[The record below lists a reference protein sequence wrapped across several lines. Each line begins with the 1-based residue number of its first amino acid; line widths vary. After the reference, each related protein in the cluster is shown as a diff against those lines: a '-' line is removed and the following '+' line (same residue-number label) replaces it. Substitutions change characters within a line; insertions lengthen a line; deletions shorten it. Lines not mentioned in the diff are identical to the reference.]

1 MEEAR
6 PTQDSEYMKK
16 YYQGEDEREGGLS
29 LVEKAGLGI
38 LTGVAGYAIA
48 RRTGLGHRFGQFI
61 ERDVKSYGQGI
72 KEAIDRSPIPKLNGT
87 NTDFT
92 RIANQMKK
100 DFQKGQKDFKETYDK
115 KRAKLE
121 RREMDMERMIR
132 QFTEITGKKN
142 TSDGYMYTLIDDS
155 MRYKRMVEEI
165 KKSKNKQINQH
176 QSEIIKAV
184 QSMNPNSIKRMSNK
198 DFATHLRKNG
208 IKDKALIG
216 QVESVRM
223 KTNSFNYLGKKDKQT
238 IAMMNNN
245 RKEMQNLF
253 VQETKDLIK
262 QNKFK
267 NAVGGGE
274 LATVEDV
281 LRLNASKKSKKF
293 KLSDETV
300 DFLNEA
306 IKIDNS
312 FKHAVFDRNLVIKK
326 NKKKKTETVEDYNI
340 YKDIKRKSLDW
351 FSGTMPGGIL
361 HARDLSN
368 ILEGR
373 DLFHTYVMRR
383 GTQQP
388 TINAQMGK
396 ENQEYLD
403 EHVIK
408 IGGKVVRAADERTL
422 IDQKPLEILNPKRD
436 IYLTSSMYGSIPRMV
451 RHVGET
457 MTENDT
463 PYNNKMFEILD
474 IGKQD
479 KDNNFHKVTSIF
491 SKFFDEDWTRNWA
504 VNVMNQ
510 GLKDSEDYHRM
521 NSFFRWNSK
530 PLSNRTFHA
539 LNGQYDSLVQNKI
552 NDLGINFSKDEDYI
566 RLFEELG
573 QKELEKKGSIS
584 DLGSVYKKYKSDPER
599 FLKQKTPY
607 GESSFIMGDQNMTRT
622 GFDDIKVSLSGHLI
636 GSAQRKIYYENP
648 DLNMEQSMENI
659 RSIFDDFYERGAI
672 SRSDYIGSQEAVNYK
687 LFQQAG
693 ANINRATASAIV
705 KTNELFNDTRFYNT
719 AMNTVKRGNPIW
731 ESTVKTKPENTT
743 EDVMIA
749 VNKSDVFSNMMG
761 VLDSSKS
768 VGERFKSFID
778 PFTQL
783 SGGRDRME
791 DFTTLSMIPYYAGY
805 RLQDM
810 LGTIGLGLS
819 DKSMGSSVQIASS
832 LFMKRL
838 LPAYM
843 GVETYKYADYKM
855 DQWTGEGIDER
866 YQNMIA
872 NGRLDDAYD
881 MTDEERQEELH
892 KKQLKPGLEHWEAM
906 PEVTLP
912 FFGSI
917 GMGHVANS
925 VSNIFF
931 ADTDLEANSA
941 MTPDEVVDDLYKGEE
956 EVRKSRWWTAG
967 SKSAYRGDRIS
978 EFAPNA
984 FRQAHSDW
992 EWSGTGLTGEEYFS
1006 TRLYPT
1012 LENPL
1017 GILGQMIG
1025 TVDPYTFENKHMEDR
1040 PYLLTG
1046 ELFNPNTMFFGDVLN
1061 RTLGQSI
1068 KPVQQMHSEYWGTP
1082 SSVQEQTDN
1091 ETDNSKRI
1099 RDTPITTQISPG
1111 GRMKNVIYGTPDDYG
1126 GYNDRQATGEMSPN
1140 IVAYNH
1146 ERGRFITSNQKDA
1159 QGFSTGGMM
1168 LHDLSDN
1175 TTAYVPASVAKSGM
1189 SYSDIKD
1196 YAQTNTDT
1204 SKYIQYDGSPNY
1216 TQTYSAQV
1224 STAPRAMYDEDYAY
1238 KNELRNRKLNNV
1250 YDPRTKEWGAQEFVE
1265 NWSEPL
1271 GVYKWLFN
1279 DELLGYDPYSNKM
1292 VMEKA
1297 DAATNFSDTFW
1308 ESNLG
1313 SLGAEYSEFARRFI
1327 RRDDGNLDFYNP
1339 IENTMPDWLPGSN
1352 YFINFQS
1359 GDPYTK
1365 VDHGERRL
1373 PGAGYESL
1381 NELHPDEFGDYG
1393 AFDRFKILGDVA
1405 PWSDEYK
1412 YWSQFLMDNLEDE
1425 DLRKEAT
1432 EIRHQ
1437 VSDRK
1442 AKYDFQKYRFKDN
1455 DVDWYDVKVDKI
1467 LDGTTFKSKEFG
1479 EQAIR
1484 LAGVDHHQN
1493 PKGLLDAYL
1502 DEGQTVRIGIAKDES
1517 KRISKDTYK
1526 TMNAVILDGTNNI
1539 NQDIIRQGYMRENE
1553 NDFSAPGIQSRF
1565 TKSEISQG
1573 KRWETMAHADN
1584 PFNTKFLQVRTAVEE
1599 YERDQIYGKDWA
1611 TWQNLAIR
1619 DYLMPTLEGLG
1630 RRDGV
1635 LESAA
1640 LGGMF
1645 GYTMGI
1651 FLLHGGRERKM
1662 ATALGALIGVA
1673 SNIGMRTYEKNHGE
1687 KWKPERRRVEEDINE
1702 YFDFLDYTKYSG
1714 LYENAR
1720 EEILHQTGVDTEDL
1734 VGQVN
1739 EKKQHH
1745 KELKKELERE
1755 RKQLYLEQP
1764 KGWEKRKKEINQ
1776 QIKQMGEDGKVELE
1790 LPDYI
1795 VKALQYREKRDTT
1808 IYGIDP
1814 TQDLMQVQKAMPYKD
1829 KWFFMEFVNATDSE
1843 KEELMKILPQ
1853 NQKRIYNAIWTHQNT
1868 EAPPPPEYFFS
1879 KYGGVPDEYWEG
1891 WRSDIDLKDVK
1902 AQVVKE
1908 AGLDLTDFGL
1918 WQDDLYNK
1926 PYVPSLQ
1933 PEGGNNIYEAK
1944 DFKGYGVMEDNL
1956 YKAMQGA
1963 GIYDAR
1969 IVVSPNDTGIT
1980 NVNINIEED
1989 RTKEVS
1995 DNLYYNRD
2003 EYI

>member
-1 MEEAR
+1 MEEAI
-6 PTQDSEYMKK
+6 PTRDPEYMKK
-16 YYQGEDEREGGLS
+16 YYQDEEDREGGLS
-29 LVEKAGLGI
+29 LVEKAGVGV
-38 LTGVAGYAIA
+38 LTGIAGYAIA
-48 RRTGLGHRFGQFI
+48 RRSGIGHRFGRFL
-61 ERDVKSYGQGI
+61 ERDVQAYRQGAREAFDKS
-72 KEAIDRSPIPKLNGT
+72 RIPKLNGT

-92 RIANQMKK
+92 RMANQMKE
-100 DFQKGQKDFKETYDK
+100 DFAKGQKEFKEKYDES
-115 KRAKLE
+115 RANLE
-121 RREMDMERMIR
+121 RREMDMERMMR
-132 QFTEITGKKN
+132 QFNEVIGRKN
-142 TSDGYMYTLIDDS
+142 TTEGYMYTLIDDS
-155 MRYKRMVEEI
+155 MRYKRMLDEI
-165 KKSKNKQINQH
+165 KKSKSKTIQENQD
-176 QSEIIKAV
+176 SVIKAI
-184 QSMNPNSIKRMSNK
+184 QSMNPNAIKRMSDK
-198 DFATHLRKNG
+198 DFATHLSKNG
-208 IKDKALIG
+208 IKDKHLINK
-216 QVESVRM
+216 VESIRI
-223 KTNSFNYLGKKDKQT
+223 KTNSFNYLSKKDKKT

-245 RKEMQNLF
+245 RDRMSEIF
-253 VQETKDLIK
+253 VQETKDVIK

-267 NAVGGGE
+267 NALGGGR

-281 LRLNASKKSKKF
+281 MKMHKQKKF
-293 KLSDETV
+293 KLSNSMIDS
-300 DFLNEA
+300 LNQA

-312 FKHAVFDRNLVIKK
+312 FKNAVFDSKLVIRK
-326 NKKKKTETVEDYNI
+326 NKKKGEYIEDYHV
-340 YKDIKRKSLDW
+340 YKDMNRKALDW

-368 ILEGR
+368 TLEGKE
-373 DLFHTYVMRR
+373 LFHTYVMRR

-396 ENQEYLD
+396 KNAEYLD

-463 PYNNKMFEILD
+463 PYNNKVFEILD

-491 SKFFDEDWTRNWA
+491 TKFFDEDWTRNWA
-504 VNVMNQ
+504 TNTMNQ
-510 GLKDSEDYHRM
+510 GLKSSEDYHRM

-530 PLSNRTFHA
+530 PLSNRSLHT
-539 LNGQYDSLVQNKI
+539 LNGNFDAITQSQI

-566 RLFEELG
+566 RLFEKIGESEL
-573 QKELEKKGSIS
+573 K
-584 DLGSVYKKYKSDPER
+584 LGNGDPNLLSTYKKYKMDPER

-607 GESSFIMGDQNMTRT
+607 GESSFIMGEQNMTRT
-622 GFDDIKVSLSGHLI
+622 GFDDIKVTLSEHLI
-636 GSAQRKIYYENP
+636 GSAQRKIYQDNP
-648 DLNMEQSMENI
+648 ELNMEQSMENV
-659 RSIFDDFYERGAI
+659 RNMFDNFYKNGEI
-672 SRSDYIGSQEAVNYK
+672 SHSDYIGSQESINYK

-693 ANINRATASAIV
+693 ANINKATASAIV

-719 AMNTVKRGNPIW
+719 ALKTIQRGNPIW

-791 DFTTLSMIPYYAGY
+791 DFTTISMIPYYAGY

-810 LGTIGLGLS
+810 LGSIGLGLS
-819 DKSMGSSVQIASS
+819 DKSMGSAVQIASS

-855 DQWTGEGIDER
+855 DEWTGEGLDER

-872 NGRLDDAYD
+872 DNRLDDSYN
-881 MTDEERQEELH
+881 MTEQERQQELH
-892 KKQLKPGLEHWEAM
+892 NKQLKPGLEHWEAM
-906 PEVTLP
+906 PEITLP
-912 FFGSI
+912 FIGSI
-917 GMGHVANS
+917 GPGHIANTA
-925 VSNIFF
+925 SNIFF
-931 ADTDLEANSA
+931 ANTDLEADSA
-941 MTPDEVVDDLYKGEE
+941 MTTDEVIDDLYNGEE

-992 EWSGTGLTGEEYFS
+992 EWSGTGMTGEEYFS
-1006 TRLYPT
+1006 SRLYPT

-1017 GILGQMIG
+1017 GMLGQMIG
-1025 TVDPYTFENKHMEDR
+1025 TVDPYSFEKKHMEDR

-1046 ELFNPNTMFFGDVLN
+1046 ELFNPNTMFFGDVMN
-1061 RTLGQSI
+1061 KTIGQLI
-1068 KPVQQMHSEYWGTP
+1068 KPVEQMHEEYWGDPTL
-1082 SSVQEQTDN
+1082 VQQVSDS
-1091 ETDNSKRI
+1091 ETDNSERI
-1099 RDTPITTQISPG
+1099 RNTPVTTQISSG
-1111 GRMKNVIYGTPDDYG
+1111 GRMKNVIYGTPEDYG
-1126 GYNDRQATGEMSPN
+1126 GYDDTQATGILPTSA
-1140 IVAYNH
+1140 IAYNNQQ
-1146 ERGRFITSNQKDA
+1146 GRFIVSNQKDA

-1175 TTAYVPASVAKSGM
+1175 TTAYVPASIATSGLR
-1189 SYSDIKD
+1189 YEEIKGL
-1196 YAQTNTDT
+1196 AQENDA
-1204 SKYIQYDGSPNY
+1204 SKYIRFEGTPTY
-1216 TQTYSAQV
+1216 TQTYDAQV
-1224 STAPRAMYDEDYAY
+1224 STAPRAMYDEEYAY
-1238 KNELRNRKLNNV
+1238 KNELRNRKLENV
-1250 YDPRTKEWGAQEFVE
+1250 YDPRSKEWGAQEFIE

-1279 DELLGYDPYSNKM
+1279 DEVLGYDPYANKM
-1292 VMEKA
+1292 VMQKA
-1297 DAATNFSDTFW
+1297 DAATNFSNDFW

-1313 SLGAEYSEFARRFI
+1313 SLGASYSEFARRFI

-1339 IENTMPDWLPGSN
+1339 IKNTMPDWLPGSN
-1352 YFINFQS
+1352 YFINFQE
-1359 GDPYTK
+1359 GDPYIK

-1373 PGAGYESL
+1373 PGAAYESL

-1432 EIRHQ
+1432 DIRHQ

-1442 AKYDFQKYRFKDN
+1442 AKYDFQNYRFKNN
-1455 DVDWYDVKVDKI
+1455 DVEWYDVKVDKI

-1479 EQAIR
+1479 NQAIR

-1493 PKGLLDAYL
+1493 PDGLLDAYL
-1502 DEGQTVRIGIAKDES
+1502 DEGQTVRIGIAKDEN
-1517 KRISKDTYK
+1517 KRVSKDTYK
-1526 TMNAVILDGTNNI
+1526 TMNAVILDGTYNI
-1539 NQDIIRQGYMRENE
+1539 NQDIIQRGFMRENE

-1565 TKSEISQG
+1565 TKDEISQG

-1599 YERDQIYGKDWA
+1599 YERDQIYGKNWA
-1611 TWQNLAIR
+1611 TWDNLAIR
-1619 DYLMPTLEGLG
+1619 DYLLPTVEGLG
-1630 RRDGV
+1630 RRDGL
-1635 LESAA
+1635 LESAS
-1640 LGGMF
+1640 LGGLF
-1645 GYTMGI
+1645 GYTMGV

-1662 ATALGALIGVA
+1662 ATALGALLGVG
-1673 SNIGMRTYEKNHGE
+1673 SNIGMRTYENNHGE

-1720 EEILHQTGVDTEDL
+1720 EEILHVTGIDTEDI

-1739 EKKQHH
+1739 DKKQHH
-1745 KELKKELERE
+1745 KELKNELERE

-1764 KGWEKRKKEINQ
+1764 KGWEEKKKKINKQ
-1776 QIKQMGEDGKVELE
+1776 LKQIGEEGKVELE
-1790 LPDYI
+1790 LPEYI

-1808 IYGIDP
+1808 LYAIDP

-1829 KWFFMEFVNATDSE
+1829 KWFFMEFVNATESE
-1843 KEELMKILPQ
+1843 REELMKILPQ
-1853 NQKRIYNAIWTHQNT
+1853 NQKRIYDSIWNHQKS
-1868 EAPPPPEYFFS
+1868 EPPPPPEYFFS
-1879 KYGGVPDEYWEG
+1879 KYGGVPDAYWEG

-1902 AQVVKE
+1902 AQAVKE

-1963 GIYDAR
+1963 GIYDTR
-1969 IVVSPNDTGIT
+1969 IIITPNESGVT